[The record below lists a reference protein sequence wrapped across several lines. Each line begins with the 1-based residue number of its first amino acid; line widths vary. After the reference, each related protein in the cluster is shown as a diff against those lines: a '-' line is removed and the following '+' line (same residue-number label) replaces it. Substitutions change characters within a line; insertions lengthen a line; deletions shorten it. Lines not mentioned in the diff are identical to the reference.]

1 MSIQRPSPSGPIRST
16 AGLAARLGLSRWTV
30 SRVLNGHPGIHPE
43 TRDRVERE
51 MKKLHFSPSA
61 MARGLR
67 GGRTGTI
74 GIGIQDLENFN
85 LVSKVSLLNERL
97 RAHSLHGL
105 LEFSDGQADLEEAIL
120 HRFIAAKVE
129 GVVFF
134 GGVLPR
140 GHAAFK
146 ALAQTGIPFVPIDPY
161 DSALPG
167 AVLTDRAAAIR
178 QAAGHLLTLGHRRFA
193 TLGIDPGTPYGTVR
207 IGALQECL
215 ATQKATATCL
225 SFFEEEAPRM
235 DFDYGRRLA
244 ERLLAETGASRE
256 RPTALIA
263 LNDRIA
269 FGAMEGLKRRGC
281 RIPSDFSIVGYDN
294 SDLGAF
300 ASPGLTTI
308 DARADLLV
316 EQAQRRLL
324 DRIEGAR
331 QKGTSTRLPSPK
343 RLLVEPALL
352 VREST
357 AAPSS

>member
-1 MSIQRPSPSGPIRST
+1 MSTQSPSPSGPIRST

-43 TRDRVERE
+43 TRERVERE

-67 GGRTGTI
+67 GGRTGTV

-97 RAHSLHGL
+97 RAQHLHGL

-140 GHAAFK
+140 HHAVFK
-146 ALAQTGIPFVPIDPY
+146 ALTQAGIPFAPIDPY
-161 DSALPG
+161 DGTLPG
-167 AVLTDRAAAIR
+167 AIVTDRAAAIR
-178 QAAGHLLTLGHRRFA
+178 QAAEHLLALGHRRFA
-193 TLGIDPGTPYGTVR
+193 TLGIDPATPYGAIR
-207 IGALQECL
+207 IGALRECL
-215 ATQKATATCL
+215 AKEKATWL
-225 SFFEEEAPRM
+225 PFFEKEAPRM

-244 ERLLAETGASRE
+244 ERLLTEAGTARE
-256 RPTALIA
+256 GPTALIA

-269 FGAMEGLKRRGC
+269 FGAMEGLKRRGR
-281 RIPSDFSIVGYDN
+281 RIPHDFSIVGYDN

-316 EQAQRRLL
+316 EHAQKRLLARIAGTKQKEPSPTPRRLL
-324 DRIEGAR
+324 VAPE
-331 QKGTSTRLPSPK
+331 
-343 RLLVEPALL
+343 LL

-357 AAPSS
+357 SAPPR